1 MASSRNPR
9 DSHPLTDLLAPK
21 RLAAAIVDCLAAQP
35 ELDCFAV
42 GLSGGPDSAA
52 LAICCAH
59 LAKKNNRELHLFHV
73 HHGLHAL
80 ADQWM
85 ASAADLARRLDLTL
99 ITQKVTVD
107 LSLGLGVEA
116 AARQARH
123 AALLEM
129 SHRHGVKALML
140 AHHQQDQAE
149 TVLLRLLRGAGVMGL
164 GAMKSAMPQGDV
176 MLLRPWLEVDREDI
190 LGFVAAFTA
199 STGWQPVDDPSN
211 RDEALGRGALR
222 ERVIPALQ
230 ARWPAWHRTLA
241 RHAQQAAEAEQLL
254 SEFGQYLL
262 QTVVSQ
268 ALPGKSGCAIDL
280 LSWRGLSQAQQA
292 LVLRT
297 WLAQAGAPM
306 PTQARLGD
314 LMRQLR
320 QLHALGHDRAL
331 QWQHG
336 SFVIDCIRGRIE
348 LHAKA

>member
-1 MASSRNPR
+1 M
-9 DSHPLTDLLAPK
+9 
-21 RLAAAIVDCLAAQP
+21 AAAIVDCLNVQP
-35 ELDCFAV
+35 GLDRIAV

-52 LAICCAH
+52 LAICCAE
-59 LAKKNNRELHLFHV
+59 LAKQNHLDLNLFHV
-73 HHGLHAL
+73 HHGLHAK

-85 ASAADLARRLDLTL
+85 QSSAELAKRLGFTLT
-99 ITQKVTVD
+99 TQKVAVD
-107 LSLGLGVEA
+107 LNTGLGVEA

-129 SHRHGVKALML
+129 SHTHGVKALMV
-140 AHHQQDQAE
+140 AHHMQDQAE

-164 GAMKSAMPQGDV
+164 GAMKPVTPQGDV
-176 MLLRPWLEVDREDI
+176 LLLRPWLDVEREQI
-190 LGFVAAFTA
+190 LAFVAAYSA
-199 STGWQPVDDPSN
+199 ATGWQPVDDPSN

-222 ERVIPALQ
+222 ERVIPALRR
-230 ARWPAWHRTLA
+230 RWPAWHRTLS

-254 SEFGQYLL
+254 SEFGHYLL
-262 QTVVSQ
+262 QTVLTE
-268 ALPGKSGCAIDL
+268 ALPSEKRCAIDL
-280 LSWRGLSQAQQA
+280 LSWRGLNQPQQA

-297 WLAQAGAPM
+297 WLVQAAVPM

-336 SFVIDCIRGRIE
+336 SSVIYCIRGRIE
-348 LHAKA
+348 LHAKI

>member
-1 MASSRNPR
+1 MASSRNPK
-9 DSHPLTDLLAPK
+9 DNQPLTQFEPPHGLCAAVRDRLDALPK
-21 RLAAAIVDCLAAQP
+21 SDR
-35 ELDCFAV
+35 FAV

-52 LAICCAH
+52 LAICCATV
-59 LAKKNNRELHLFHV
+59 AKQHQLSLHLFHV

-85 ASAADLARRLDLTL
+85 AKAADLAERLGLTL
-99 ITQKVTVD
+99 TTQKVTVD
-107 LSLGLGVEA
+107 LATGLGIEA

-123 AALLEM
+123 NALLEM
-129 SHRHGVKALML
+129 SRGHGVQTLMV
-140 AHHQQDQAE
+140 AHHMQDQAE

-164 GAMKSAMPQGDV
+164 GAMKPVTAQADV
-176 MLLRPWLEVDREDI
+176 MLVRPWLNIDRAQI
-190 LGFVAAFTA
+190 LALLAEYSA
-199 STGWQPVDDPSN
+199 LTGWQPVDDPSN

-222 ERVIPALQ
+222 ERVIPALEG
-230 ARWPAWHRTLA
+230 RWPAWHRTLS

-254 SEFGQYLL
+254 SEFGQHLL
-262 QTVVSQ
+262 RSVAIGEVSDVASC
-268 ALPGKSGCAIDL
+268 ALDL
-280 LSWRGLSQAQQA
+280 LAWRQLSQAQQA

-297 WLAQAGAPM
+297 WLAQAGVPM

-336 SFVIDCIRGRIE
+336 FSCICCVRGRIE
-348 LHAKA
+348 LHVKI

>member
-9 DSHPLTDLLAPK
+9 DSHQLTDFQPPQHLVV
-21 RLAAAIVDCLAAQP
+21 AIAECLDAQP
-35 ELDCFAV
+35 GLDCFAV

-52 LAICCAH
+52 LAICCAK
-59 LAKKNNRELHLFHV
+59 LAQQNQLELHLFHV
-73 HHGLHAL
+73 HHGLHPQ
-80 ADQWM
+80 ADQWL
-85 ASAADLARRLDLTL
+85 ASAADLAQRLGLDLT
-99 ITQKVTVD
+99 TQKVVVD
-107 LSLGLGVEA
+107 LSAGLGLEA
-116 AARQARH
+116 AARQARY

-129 SHRHGVKALML
+129 SHAHGVNALLL
-140 AHHQQDQAE
+140 AHHMQDQAE

-164 GAMKSAMPQGDV
+164 GAMRSVTPQGNV
-176 MLLRPWLEVDREDI
+176 LWLRPWLDVEHEEI
-190 LGFVAAFTA
+190 LAVVNAFSA

-222 ERVIPALQ
+222 ERVIPALKG
-230 ARWPAWHRTLA
+230 RWPAWHRTLS

-254 SEFGQYLL
+254 SEFGQQLL
-262 QTVVSQ
+262 QTVVAP
-268 ALPGKSGCAIDL
+268 ALPKEKSCVIDL

-297 WLAQAGAPM
+297 WLAQAAVPM

-336 SFVIDCIRGRIE
+336 ASVIYCVRGRIE
-348 LHAKA
+348 LHAKI

>member
-1 MASSRNPR
+1 MAISRNPKV
-9 DSHPLTDLLAPK
+9 SHQLTDFEPPK
-21 RLAAAIVDCLAAQP
+21 RLVAAIADCLGAQP
-35 ELDCFAV
+35 RLERFAV

-52 LAICCAH
+52 LAICCAE
-59 LAKKNNRELHLFHV
+59 LAKQNQLDLHFFHV
-73 HHGLHAL
+73 HHGLHVL

-85 ASAADLARRLDLTL
+85 ASAAELAQRLGSTLT
-99 ITQKVTVD
+99 TQKVTVD
-107 LSLGLGVEA
+107 LTLGLGVEA

-129 SHRHGVKALML
+129 SHTHSVRALML
-140 AHHQQDQAE
+140 AHHMQDQAE

-164 GAMKSAMPQGDV
+164 GAMKSVTPKADV
-176 MLLRPWLEVDREDI
+176 LLLRPWLDIDREEI
-190 LGFVAAFTA
+190 LAFVHAYSA

-222 ERVIPALQ
+222 ERVIPAL
-230 ARWPAWHRTLA
+230 RGCWPAWHRTLS

-254 SEFGQYLL
+254 SEFGQHLL
-262 QTVVSQ
+262 QTVVAQ
-268 ALPGKSGCAIDL
+268 ALPEEKGCAIDL
-280 LSWRGLSQAQQA
+280 LSWRGLNQAQQA

-331 QWQHG
+331 QWHHG
-336 SFVIDCIRGRIE
+336 SLVIDCIRGRIE
-348 LHAKA
+348 LHAKI